1 MRGKCRVGL
10 GVDKFLFWAYNV
22 YIVNS
27 ENRKGNG
34 MNNRMDR
41 VVATRVRDDIAKR
54 LDALAKREMRTVG
67 AMARILIKEAL
78 DARAEAFGA
87 IATRVRSDF
96 VEQGE

>member
-1 MRGKCRVGL
+1 
-10 GVDKFLFWAYNV
+10 
-22 YIVNS
+22 
-27 ENRKGNG
+27 

-78 DARAEAFGA
+78 DARAEAEDPRTLRE
-87 IATRVRSDF
+87 IYKELER
-96 VEQGE
+96 